1 MREPNVVAL
10 VWICKRGEVLSRSRL
25 HLLDEDVSGGA
36 GHSLTLLVGHD
47 RVVSPDLDVC
57 EFWRGG
63 DVGTDDWHD
72 RGVRVE
78 DGDAVVEDEQLV
90 PVTEVKRDAHLVVG
104 QCSGGKGHTGVASKE
119 EGKRK
124 IEIYI
129 SRGLR

>member
-1 MREPNVVAL
+1 
-10 VWICKRGEVLSRSRL
+10 
-25 HLLDEDVSGGA
+25 
-36 GHSLTLLVGHD
+36 
-47 RVVSPDLDVC
+47 LDVC

-124 IEIYI
+124 IQSLAHERIANNMRSDEAVHVAYHVVVAHAFAGAHGEGSPEVEVVVVESLGHKI
-129 SRGLR
+129 IE